1 MNMKKLTSLILLA
14 YLVVSSSFAMTHL
27 RVEKNDTSE
36 ELIQLNSI
44 KTIRFQG
51 ENVQFN
57 YKNGNSD
64 LFAANTLKSVQFS
77 SIPSTIEEKT
87 SAELFFYPNPA
98 TDYIYLKNL
107 ATEEAMIS
115 IYQIDGVIVMKGKQ
129 SLHTGIYV
137 GNLASGLYLLEVN
150 KQTYKFRKL

>member
-14 YLVVSSSFAMTHL
+14 YLVVSSSFAMTHM

-64 LFAANTLKSVQFS
+64 LFAATSLKSLQFS
-77 SIPSTIEEKT
+77 SIPSNLDENT
-87 SAELFFYPNPA
+87 SSELFFYPNPA
-98 TDYIYLKNL
+98 TEYIYLKKPKNGRSCYFYL
-107 ATEEAMIS
+107 PNRRSIS
-115 IYQIDGVIVMKGKQ
+115 IEQ
-129 SLHTGIYV
+129 
-137 GNLASGLYLLEVN
+137 
-150 KQTYKFRKL
+150 QTSI

>member
-1 MNMKKLTSLILLA
+1 MKKIISSILLA
-14 YLVVSSSFAMTHL
+14 YIFVSSGFAMTHM
-27 RVEKNDTSE
+27 RVEKNDASE
-36 ELIQLNSI
+36 EVIQLNTI
-44 KTIRFQG
+44 RTIRFQG

-64 LFAANTLKSVQFS
+64 LFAANTLKSLQFS

-98 TDYIYLKNL
+98 IDYIYLKNL

>member
-1 MNMKKLTSLILLA
+1 MKKIISSILLA
-14 YLVVSSSFAMTHL
+14 YIFVSSGFAMTHM
-27 RVEKNDTSE
+27 RVEKNDASE
-36 ELIQLNSI
+36 EVIQLNTI
-44 KTIRFQG
+44 RTIRFQG

-64 LFAANTLKSVQFS
+64 LFAANTLKSLQFS
-77 SIPSTIEEKT
+77 SIPSSIEEKT

>member
-1 MNMKKLTSLILLA
+1 MKKIISSILLA
-14 YLVVSSSFAMTHL
+14 YIFVSSGFAMTHM
-27 RVEKNDTSE
+27 RVEKNDASE
-36 ELIQLNSI
+36 EVIQLNTI
-44 KTIRFQG
+44 RTIRFQG

-64 LFAANTLKSVQFS
+64 LFAANTLKSLQFS
-77 SIPSTIEEKT
+77 SIPSSIEEKT

-107 ATEEAMIS
+107 ATADAMIS

>member
-1 MNMKKLTSLILLA
+1 MTTILLSCMFIT
-14 YLVVSSSFAMTHL
+14 YGYAMTHI
-27 RVEKNDTSE
+27 RIEKTNNSD
-36 ELIQLNSI
+36 ELIQLN
-44 KTIRFQG
+44 TIRNIQFQG

-64 LFAANTLKSVQFS
+64 LFAANTLKSLQFS

-115 IYQIDGVIVMKGKQ
+115 IYQIDGIIVMKGKQ

>member
-1 MNMKKLTSLILLA
+1 MKKLTSLILLA

-77 SIPSTIEEKT
+77 SIPSSIEEKT

>member
-14 YLVVSSSFAMTHL
+14 YLVISSSFAMTHM

-36 ELIQLNSI
+36 ELIQLNTI
-44 KTIRFQG
+44 RNIRFQG

>member
-77 SIPSTIEEKT
+77 SIPSSIEEKT

>member
-1 MNMKKLTSLILLA
+1 MKKLTSLILLA

-77 SIPSTIEEKT
+77 SIPSSIEEKT

-137 GNLASGLYLLEVN
+137 GNLAN
-150 KQTYKFRKL
+150 